1 MKVSPREARFEAME
15 LNNGTP
21 RSQTPRR
28 CLTMLVGAVLLQQS
42 LAWSQALPVAS
53 PESVGMS
60 SQRLEKITTAM
71 QAEIDQKRLP
81 GAVVMVARKGK
92 LVYSKAFGG
101 LNNDTNA
108 PAQTDSVFRI
118 YSMTKPMVSV
128 ALMMLVEDGK
138 VQLTDPVSKYLPSF
152 KNPMVSVATHDPLY
166 NGVSFKLVPAHREPT
181 LQDLLRHTSGLAY
194 GELTKNTLVKQAY
207 TDAGIYITARD
218 FDARNLSGSD
228 MAERLGKAPLAQQP
242 GTVWE
247 YSLSVDVQGRVIEA
261 VTGQRLNDF
270 MQQRLFKP
278 LKMNDTGFEL
288 PAAKKARLAEPF
300 AIDPLTNLPN
310 KLIDVSQT
318 PGNDSGGAGGV
329 STAPDYLR
337 FCQAMLNG
345 GQLDGAR
352 ILSRTTVQLMTAD
365 HLGSAIATPISPG
378 QLLLG
383 APGYTFGLGFLVRQ
397 ADGIAGVHGNAGEFM
412 WAGYAG
418 TYFWADPKDQICAV
432 YMTQAPSPLRAQYR
446 RMLKALV
453 AQSLV
458 D

>member
-1 MKVSPREARFEAME
+1 MTYIPSFSR
-15 LNNGTP
+15 
-21 RSQTPRR
+21 QTPLASIHPSQRAPTPWR
-28 CLTMLVGAVLLQQS
+28 SLSLLVGATLLHS
-42 LAWSQALPVAS
+42 GLSWSQALPVAS

-60 SQRLEKITTAM
+60 TQRLEKISAAM
-71 QAEIDQKRLP
+71 QAEIEQKRLP

-152 KNPMVSVATHDPLY
+152 KQPMVSVATHDPLY
-166 NGVSFKLVPAHREPT
+166 NGVSFKLVPAHKEPT

-207 TDAGIYITARD
+207 TEAGIYSTARD
-218 FDARNLSGSD
+218 FDARNLSGAD

-247 YSLSVDVQGRVIEA
+247 YSLSVDVQGRIIEA

-278 LKMNDTGFEL
+278 LKMNDTAFDV

-300 AIDPLTNLPN
+300 AIDPLTSLPN
-310 KLIDVSQT
+310 KCQHRARLLAFLPGPVEWRSVGRRAHSVALYGAIDDRRPLGSHHRH
-318 PGNDSGGAGGV
+318 A
-329 STAPDYLR
+329 
-337 FCQAMLNG
+337 CE
-345 GQLDGAR
+345 
-352 ILSRTTVQLMTAD
+352 SRTTAVGCARL
-365 HLGSAIATPISPG
+365 HLRVG
-378 QLLLG
+378 LFG
-383 APGYTFGLGFLVRQ
+383 APSRWHCRCPWQ
-397 ADGIAGVHGNAGEFM
+397 
-412 WAGYAG
+412 
-418 TYFWADPKDQICAV
+418 
-432 YMTQAPSPLRAQYR
+432 R
-446 RMLKALV
+446 R
-453 AQSLV
+453 
-458 D
+458 

>member
-1 MKVSPREARFEAME
+1 MSTTRPTPTAFSRTADVCAR
-15 LNNGTP
+15 GTP
-21 RSQTPRR
+21 RLRHVPWLAS
-28 CLTMLVGAVLLQQS
+28 VVLLHSS
-42 LAWSQALPVAS
+42 LSWSQALPVAN

-60 SQRLEKITTAM
+60 SPRLEKISQAM
-71 QAEIDQKRLP
+71 QTEIDSQRLP

-92 LVYSKAFGG
+92 LVYSKAFGS
-101 LNNDTNA
+101 LHNDSATA
-108 PAQTDSVFRI
+108 ASTDALFRI

-166 NGVSFKLVPAHREPT
+166 NGVSFKRVPAIKEPT
-181 LQDLLRHTSGLAY
+181 LQDLLRHTAGLAY

-207 TDAGIYITARD
+207 TDAGVYSTARD
-218 FDARNLSGSD
+218 FDARNLSGAE

-278 LKMNDTGFEL
+278 LKMNDTGFDV
-288 PAAKKARLAEPF
+288 PAAKAARLAHAF
-300 AIDPLTNLPN
+300 AIDPLTQLPN

-352 ILSRTTVQLMTAD
+352 ILSRSTVQWMTAD
-365 HLGSAIATPISPG
+365 HLGSSIATPISPG

-383 APGYTFGLGFLVRQ
+383 SPGYTFGLGFLVRQ
-397 ADGIAGVHGNAGEFM
+397 ADGIAPVHGSAGEFM

-418 TYFWADPKDQICAV
+418 TYFWADPKEQICAV
-432 YMTQAPSPLRAQYR
+432 YMTQAPSPLRAHYR

-453 AQSLV
+453 AQALV

>member
-1 MKVSPREARFEAME
+1 MIQPHRFKRLSSSAHAHRVCRHQVQR
-15 LNNGTP
+15 LL
-21 RSQTPRR
+21 S
-28 CLTMLVGAVLLQQS
+28 VGLLALGWQ
-42 LAWSQALPVAS
+42 LGMAWSQGLPAAS
-53 PESVGMS
+53 PESAGMS
-60 SQRLEKITTAM
+60 SQRLEKISQAM

-92 LVYSKAFGG
+92 LVYSKAFGS
-101 LNNDTNA
+101 LHNDSGAAT
-108 PAQTDSVFRI
+108 QTDSLFRI

-138 VQLTDPVSKYLPSF
+138 VQLTDPVSKYLPAF
-152 KNPMVSVATHDPLY
+152 KNPLVSVATHDPLY
-166 NGVSFKLVPAHREPT
+166 NGVSFKLVPAHKEPT
-181 LQDLLRHTSGLAY
+181 IQDLLRHTSGLAY

-207 TDAGIYITARD
+207 TEAGVFSSARD
-218 FDARNLSGSD
+218 FDARNLSGHD

-261 VTGQRLNDF
+261 VSGQRLNDF

-278 LKMNDTGFEL
+278 LQMHDTGFEV

-300 AIDPLTNLPN
+300 AQDPLTHLPN

-352 ILSRTTVQLMTAD
+352 ILSRTSVQLMTAD
-365 HLGSAIATPISPG
+365 HLGSAIATPINPG

-383 APGYTFGLGFLVRQ
+383 TTGYTFGLGFLVRQ
-397 ADGIAGVHGNAGEFM
+397 ADGVAGVHGNAGEFM

-418 TYFWADPKDQICAV
+418 TYFWADPKDQMCAV
-432 YMTQAPSPLRAQYR
+432 YMTQAPSPLRAHYR

-453 AQSLV
+453 AQAVV

>member
-1 MKVSPREARFEAME
+1 MSTTRPTPTAFSRTADVCAR
-15 LNNGTP
+15 GTP
-21 RSQTPRR
+21 RLRHVSW
-28 CLTMLVGAVLLQQS
+28 LASVVLLHSS
-42 LAWSQALPVAS
+42 LSWSQALPVAN

-60 SQRLEKITTAM
+60 SPRLEKISQAM
-71 QAEIDQKRLP
+71 QTEIDSQRLP

-92 LVYSKAFGG
+92 LVYSKAFGS
-101 LNNDTNA
+101 LHNDSATA
-108 PAQTDSVFRI
+108 ASTDALFRI

-166 NGVSFKLVPAHREPT
+166 NGVSFKRVPAIKEPT
-181 LQDLLRHTSGLAY
+181 LQDLLRHTAGLAY

-207 TDAGIYITARD
+207 TDAGVYSTARD
-218 FDARNLSGSD
+218 FDARNLSGAE

-278 LKMNDTGFEL
+278 LKMNDTGFDV
-288 PAAKKARLAEPF
+288 PAAKAARLAHAF
-300 AIDPLTNLPN
+300 AIDPLTQLPN

-352 ILSRTTVQLMTAD
+352 ILSRSTVQWMTAD
-365 HLGSAIATPISPG
+365 HLGSSIATPISPG

-383 APGYTFGLGFLVRQ
+383 SPGYTFGLGFLVRQ
-397 ADGIAGVHGNAGEFM
+397 ADGIAPVHGSAGEFM

-418 TYFWADPKDQICAV
+418 TYFWADPKEQICAV
-432 YMTQAPSPLRAQYR
+432 YMTQAPSPLRAHYR

-453 AQSLV
+453 AQALV

>member
-1 MKVSPREARFEAME
+1 MSTTRPTLTAFSRTADVCAR
-15 LNNGTP
+15 GTP
-21 RSQTPRR
+21 RLRHVPWLAS
-28 CLTMLVGAVLLQQS
+28 VVLLHSS
-42 LAWSQALPVAS
+42 LSWSQALPVAN

-60 SQRLEKITTAM
+60 SPRLEKISQAM
-71 QAEIDQKRLP
+71 QTEIDSQRLP

-92 LVYSKAFGG
+92 LVYSKAFGS
-101 LNNDTNA
+101 LHNDSATA
-108 PAQTDSVFRI
+108 ASTDALFRI

-166 NGVSFKLVPAHREPT
+166 NGVSFKLVPAIKEPT
-181 LQDLLRHTSGLAY
+181 LQDLLRHTAGLAY

-207 TDAGIYITARD
+207 TDAGVYSTARD
-218 FDARNLSGSD
+218 FDARNLSGAE

-278 LKMNDTGFEL
+278 LKMNDTGFDV
-288 PAAKKARLAEPF
+288 PAAKAARLAHAF
-300 AIDPLTNLPN
+300 AIDPLTQLPN

-352 ILSRTTVQLMTAD
+352 ILSRSTVQWMTAD
-365 HLGSAIATPISPG
+365 HLGSSIATPISPG

-383 APGYTFGLGFLVRQ
+383 SPGYTFGLGFLVRQ
-397 ADGIAGVHGNAGEFM
+397 ADGIAPVHGSAGEFM

-418 TYFWADPKDQICAV
+418 TYFWADPKEQICAV
-432 YMTQAPSPLRAQYR
+432 YMTQAPSPLRAHYR

-453 AQSLV
+453 AQALV